1 MDFSPGQTKGIYS
14 PFAPG
19 YYKFYGNNEN
29 YTKANNISEV
39 ILTVPKMALLLD

>member
-1 MDFSPGQTKGIYS
+1 MDFSPGQAKGIYS
-14 PFAPG
+14 PG

-29 YTKANNISEV
+29 YTKAHNISEV